1 MITVKVNRDPN
12 ENIKMITVSG
22 HSGYD
27 ELGKDI
33 VCSAVSTAM
42 YVSIGLLEKFEMIH
56 KFSSDENKPNMKLE
70 IIRSQEHGNL
80 ILENLVE
87 TLNGIAMDYSKYL
100 KIIEK

>member
-1 MITVKVNRDPN
+1 MILVDISRDHN
-12 ENIKMITVSG
+12 SDIKMIYISG

-42 YVSIGLLEKFEMIH
+42 YVSIGLLERFDIDYQ
-56 KFSSDENKPNMKLE
+56 FSSDEKQPIMKLN
-70 IIRSQEHGNL
+70 IIKSQDNGN
-80 ILENLVE
+80 IVLENLVD

-100 KIIEK
+100 KISEK

>member
-1 MITVKVNRDPN
+1 MIIVDINRDQYS
-12 ENIKMITVSG
+12 NIKNITVSG

-42 YVSIGLLEKFEMIH
+42 YVSIGLLERFDIDYQ
-56 KFSSDENKPNMKLE
+56 FSSDEKQPIMKLN
-70 IIRSQEHGNL
+70 IIKPQDNGN
-80 ILENLVE
+80 IVLENLVE

-100 KIIEK
+100 KISEK